1 MIIGFS
7 SPFGWFLWPKCI
19 QLFPFFPV
27 GFWVTPNGLIQQ
39 KMSTISCNL
48 CLFSF
53 LLPKCFFFFC
63 AASREIPLSLS
74 LSVFPSKWTK
84 SILLTEKRFN
94 SRQKKEKKKKKVI
107 VIYLSPLL
115 SSQGFFV
122 WSWRSRLWHGTCP
135 LWPWTIY
142 GGRKRQKSS
151 FMFKKAKEMA
161 VD

>member
-19 QLFPFFPV
+19 QLFPFFPI

-53 LLPKCFFFFC
+53 LLPKCFF
-63 AASREIPLSLS
+63 SVQHLEKSPSLSLS
-74 LSVFPSKWTK
+74 LTLLPSKWTK

-94 SRQKKEKKKKKVI
+94 SRQKEKKKKSNSHLFVSTSEFTRVFCLILAVKT
-107 VIYLSPLL
+107 LTRNMPPLTMNNL
-115 SSQGFFV
+115 
-122 WSWRSRLWHGTCP
+122 WRE
-135 LWPWTIY
+135 
-142 GGRKRQKSS
+142 
-151 FMFKKAKEMA
+151 KETKILIH
-161 VD
+161 V

>member
-53 LLPKCFFFFC
+53 LLPKCFF
-63 AASREIPLSLS
+63 SVQHLEKSPSLS
-74 LSVFPSKWTK
+74 LPLFPSKWTK

-94 SRQKKEKKKKKVI
+94 SRQKEKKKSNSHLFVSTSEFTRVFCLILAVKT
-107 VIYLSPLL
+107 LTRNMPPLTMNNL
-115 SSQGFFV
+115 
-122 WSWRSRLWHGTCP
+122 WRE
-135 LWPWTIY
+135 
-142 GGRKRQKSS
+142 
-151 FMFKKAKEMA
+151 KETKILIH
-161 VD
+161 V

>member
-53 LLPKCFFFFC
+53 LLPKCFF
-63 AASREIPLSLS
+63 SVQHLEKSPSLS
-74 LSVFPSKWTK
+74 LPLFPSKWTK

-94 SRQKKEKKKKKVI
+94 SRQKEKKSNSHLFVSTSEFTRVFCLILAVKT
-107 VIYLSPLL
+107 LTRNMPPLTMNNL
-115 SSQGFFV
+115 
-122 WSWRSRLWHGTCP
+122 WRE
-135 LWPWTIY
+135 
-142 GGRKRQKSS
+142 
-151 FMFKKAKEMA
+151 KETKILIHA
-161 VD
+161 

>member
-53 LLPKCFFFFC
+53 LLPKCFFFPVQHLEK
-63 AASREIPLSLS
+63 SLSLS
-74 LSVFPSKWTK
+74 LSLCFLPSEQSQYCWQRKG
-84 SILLTEKRFN
+84 LTPGKR
-94 SRQKKEKKKKKVI
+94 RKKKKKKSNSHLFVSTFEFTRVFCLI
-107 VIYLSPLL
+107 LAVKTLTRNMPPLTMNN
-115 SSQGFFV
+115 
-122 WSWRSRLWHGTCP
+122 LWGE
-135 LWPWTIY
+135 
-142 GGRKRQKSS
+142 
-151 FMFKKAKEMA
+151 KETKILIH
-161 VD
+161 V

>member
-53 LLPKCFFFFC
+53 LLPKCFF
-63 AASREIPLSLS
+63 SVQHLEKSPSLSLS
-74 LSVFPSKWTK
+74 LCFLPSEQSQYCWQRKG
-84 SILLTEKRFN
+84 LTPGKR
-94 SRQKKEKKKKKVI
+94 EKKVI

>member
-53 LLPKCFFFFC
+53 LLPKCFFF
-63 AASREIPLSLS
+63 SVQHLEKSLSLS

>member
-53 LLPKCFFFFC
+53 LLPKCFFF
-63 AASREIPLSLS
+63 SVQHLEKSLSLS

-94 SRQKKEKKKKKVI
+94 SRQKKEKKKKSNSHLFVSTFEFTRVFCLILAVKT
-107 VIYLSPLL
+107 LTRNMPPLTMNN
-115 SSQGFFV
+115 
-122 WSWRSRLWHGTCP
+122 LWGE
-135 LWPWTIY
+135 
-142 GGRKRQKSS
+142 
-151 FMFKKAKEMA
+151 KETKILIH
-161 VD
+161 V

>member
-53 LLPKCFFFFC
+53 LLPKCFF
-63 AASREIPLSLS
+63 SVQHLEKSPSLS
-74 LSVFPSKWTK
+74 LPLFPSKWTK

-94 SRQKKEKKKKKVI
+94 SRQNEKKSNSHLFVSTSEFTRVFCLILAVKT
-107 VIYLSPLL
+107 LTRNMPPLTMNNL
-115 SSQGFFV
+115 
-122 WSWRSRLWHGTCP
+122 WRE
-135 LWPWTIY
+135 
-142 GGRKRQKSS
+142 
-151 FMFKKAKEMA
+151 KETKILIH
-161 VD
+161 V

>member
-53 LLPKCFFFFC
+53 LLPKCFF
-63 AASREIPLSLS
+63 SVQHLEKPPSLS
-74 LSVFPSKWTK
+74 LPLFPSKWTK

-94 SRQKKEKKKKKVI
+94 SRQMGKKKVI

-115 SSQGFFV
+115 SSQGVFV

>member
-53 LLPKCFFFFC
+53 LLPKCFF
-63 AASREIPLSLS
+63 SVQHLEKSPSLS
-74 LSVFPSKWTK
+74 LPLFPSKWTK

-94 SRQKKEKKKKKVI
+94 SRQKGKKKVI